1 MRKIL
6 YLLLVMA
13 VLSVIHGCGVPP
25 KMEITE
31 ITLLHGRGTMEKSD
45 QEMRQ
50 IYMDFEKENPDVKL
64 NIISMPSDEK
74 VNMKTREMLAVGKVP
89 DIVFTGGGKDS
100 LYTFMV
106 QYGYALDLMPYLS
119 ADHEFAASITSEILE
134 DWITGDGKLYMVTDV
149 LMPVGYWYNEQIF
162 QNAGIRSVPTTW
174 EEFYD
179 CCQKIQDWASEK
191 KLSTIAFHL
200 DTETCM
206 YFTEAFRC
214 QNGARQ
220 EDMDVTDQS
229 FALALEQIKMLK
241 SYGSVESESYTWRD
255 RIRSFNVGHSAIC
268 VSGVWTEQMLHKNLK
283 AQYALF
289 PSNNGDTTGF
299 LSAGNGYIVGNSG
312 DKKKEDACIRFLKY
326 MLSKSVQ
333 LRIFRETGQIP
344 SNPQVELK
352 NYDYINKELYE
363 AYQTVLM
370 ADNCY
375 EIPMNIWS
383 ESQRRMFE
391 ENIADYLNGKLTQWQ
406 LREILKNVF

>member
-1 MRKIL
+1 MRKII
-6 YLLLVMA
+6 YLLLSMVI
-13 VLSVIHGCGVPP
+13 LSLVHGCGVP
-25 KMEITE
+25 KRMEITE

-89 DIVFTGGGKDS
+89 DIVFTDGGKDS

-134 DWITGDGKLYMVTDV
+134 DWVTDDGKLYMVTDV

-174 EEFYD
+174 EEFYE
-179 CCQKIQDWASEK
+179 CCQKIQDWASKK

-206 YFTEAFRC
+206 YFMEAFRC

-220 EDMDVTDQS
+220 EDMDVMDQS
-229 FALALEQIKMLK
+229 FAIALEQLK
-241 SYGSVESESYTWRD
+241 RLKPYGSLESESYTWRD

-289 PSNNGDTTGF
+289 PSKSGNTTGF
-299 LSAGNGYIVGNSG
+299 LSAGCGYIVGNSG

-344 SNPQVELK
+344 SNPQVKLK
-352 NYDYINKELYE
+352 DYDYINKELYE
-363 AYQTVLM
+363 AYQTVIM

-383 ESQRRMFE
+383 ESQRKIFE

-406 LREILKNVF
+406 FREILKNGF